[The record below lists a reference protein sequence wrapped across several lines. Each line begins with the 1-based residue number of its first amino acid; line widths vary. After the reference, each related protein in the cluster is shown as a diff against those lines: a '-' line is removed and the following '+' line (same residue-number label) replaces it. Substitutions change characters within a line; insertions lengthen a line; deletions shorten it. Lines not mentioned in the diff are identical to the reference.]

1 MTTQTAPDGRTVTLT
16 YAVVTTEERSVEA
29 PLTCPGAECGDD
41 LTAEKA
47 ITETWLVH
55 CEFGGSFVVATGEKP
70 TYRNGYVYS
79 MYRSGLATV
88 GFCCARCKTSLL
100 P

>member
-1 MTTQTAPDGRTVTLT
+1 MTTQTAPAAKTVTLT
-16 YAVVTTEERSVEA
+16 YAVVTAEERSVEA
-29 PLTCPGAECGDD
+29 PPTCPGEECGAD

-55 CEFGGSFVVATGEKP
+55 CDFGGSFVVDQAEKP

-79 MYRSGLATV
+79 MYRSGFATV
-88 GFCCARCKTSLL
+88 DFRCARCNTSLL